1 MASDFVLFAGDPPGD
16 VVGGGRG
23 QFTAQ
28 WPTWPHRRHLVAS
41 ARDRPFAGG
50 GGGRWAGPRPLERGL
65 PLPLP
70 NGSHWQLGS
79 RAALVNHG
87 HHRVV
92 AAGRFHLC
100 QSSPCVLGFLG
111 LFVLLLEAIVG
122 GLGIFIVRVV
132 GVLRLVIL
140 LGLVFVQ

>member
-1 MASDFVLFAGDPPGD
+1 MGRSSSFGAWLAFAL
-16 VVGGGRG
+16 
-23 QFTAQ
+23 T
-28 WPTWPHRRHLVAS
+28 
-41 ARDRPFAGG
+41 
-50 GGGRWAGPRPLERGL
+50 GL
-65 PLPLP
+65 ALKSTG

-100 QSSPCVLGFLG
+100 QSSPCVQVGRVGFLG